1 MSRFDKEA
9 LGNELREGI
18 ASLGL
23 PLNDEQVEKMLAYLA
38 LLVKWN
44 SVYNLTSIRDPH
56 DMVKQHLLDS
66 LSAVHAFTQA
76 KNILDVGSGGGLPG
90 IVLAIVFPTASVTM
104 IDGGGLP
111 GIVLAIVFPTASVT
125 MIDIVNKKTAFLT
138 QVKAELK
145 LKNVTVHTGRVELL
159 KVEYLFDV
167 ITSRAFSELNNFI
180 NWSQHLL
187 TEDGRFLAMKGVSP
201 IQEIERLP
209 EGWEVESIEP
219 LQVPGL
225 NVERHLVHVKK
236 LDSVTLLS

>member
-9 LGNELREGI
+9 LGKELREGI

-23 PLNDEQVEKMLAYLA
+23 PLTEEQVEKMLAYLA
-38 LLVKWN
+38 LLIKWN

-90 IVLAIVFPTASVTM
+90 IVLAIVFPTA
-104 IDGGGLP
+104 L
-111 GIVLAIVFPTASVT
+111 VT

-159 KVEYLFDV
+159 KVEHQFDV

-180 NWSQHLL
+180 NWSHHLL
-187 TEDGRFLAMKGVSP
+187 AENGRFLAMKGVSP
-201 IQEIERLP
+201 TQEIERLP
-209 EGWEVESIEP
+209 DGWEVESIEP
-219 LQVPGL
+219 LRVPGL
-225 NVERHLVHVKK
+225 DVERHLVYVKK
-236 LDSVTLLS
+236 LGPAK

>member
-23 PLNDEQVEKMLAYLA
+23 PLNDEQVEKMLVYLA

-76 KNILDVGSGGGLPG
+76 KNILDVGS
-90 IVLAIVFPTASVTM
+90 
-104 IDGGGLP
+104 GGGLP

>member
-9 LGNELREGI
+9 LGNELRDGI

-23 PLNDEQVEKMLAYLA
+23 PLNEDQVEKMLAYLA
-38 LLVKWN
+38 LLIKWN

-56 DMVKQHLLDS
+56 EMVKQHLLDS

-104 IDGGGLP
+104 ID
-111 GIVLAIVFPTASVT
+111 
-125 MIDIVNKKTAFLT
+125 IVNKKTAFLT

-145 LKNVTVHTGRVELL
+145 LKNITVHTGRVELL
-159 KVEYLFDV
+159 KVEHKFDV

-180 NWSQHLL
+180 NWSHHLL
-187 TEDGRFLAMKGVSP
+187 AEEGRFLAMKGVSP
-201 IQEIERLP
+201 TQEIERLP
-209 EGWEVESIEP
+209 DDWEVESIEP

-225 NVERHLVHVKK
+225 DVERHLVHVKK
-236 LDSVTLLS
+236 LASAN